1 MPRRLA
7 MDGWVEIGGDVDWE
21 TYGGKWARQI
31 PDTNQ
36 FLIIE
41 HANMED
47 GGWKPGDHDDHYVC
61 ELSWL
66 DLDGVSGVAMCKAL
80 SSYGWYMELD
90 VESDKGPLHI
100 VGDSGDV
107 ISSMADSNFSYVLA
121 EVCYSYGLRGPLRTF
136 GGSYPMRLRAAARRE
151 AEMYLA
157 NPNILGASLNRPCNR
172 IGSTVREM
180 ASGDIFSAMAEGR
193 TDVANLC
200 ARIYAKCE
208 STLDGSPIPD
218 AVKMAGQSSQQ

>member
-1 MPRRLA
+1 MPRRRA
-7 MDGWVEIGGDVDWE
+7 MDEWADVGCDVNWE
-21 TYGGKWARQI
+21 TYGGKWARRI

-41 HANMED
+41 HMNMED
-47 GGWKPGDHDDHYVC
+47 GGWWTGDCPDHYVC

-66 DLDGVSGVAMCKAL
+66 DLDNISGKSVSEAL
-80 SSYGWYMELD
+80 LSYGWRVSID
-90 VESDKGPLHI
+90 VDGGPYYIVSDNG
-100 VGDSGDV
+100 VV
-107 ISSMADSNFSYVLA
+107 ISSSVDDEHLYILA
-121 EVCYSYGLRGPLRTF
+121 EVCHNCGLHGPLRSF

-180 ASGDIFSAMAEGR
+180 ASGGIFSAMVEGR
-193 TDVANLC
+193 TDSANLC

-218 AVKMAGQSSQQ
+218 AVKTAGQSS